1 MKHNDCF
8 SKNSP
13 FGYLIKKKSKLL
25 FVNIDFKKTGF
36 PFFHLAEQE
45 VGVYYRFFK
54 IFNGKFIK
62 DKKQKDISIKM
73 YVRKKNY
80 NILTYYS
87 DRIDKI
93 LKNKKSLK
101 SSRGFGSELSLID
114 LKTLYDL
121 TIKQLKIEKK
131 MFLQKETKI

>member
-1 MKHNDCF
+1 
-8 SKNSP
+8 
-13 FGYLIKKKSKLL
+13 
-25 FVNIDFKKTGF
+25 
-36 PFFHLAEQE
+36 
-45 VGVYYRFFK
+45 
-54 IFNGKFIK
+54 
-62 DKKQKDISIKM
+62 M